1 MEPIDTTDGS
11 PTSFPSVDDVASDI
25 LALVMRHRR
34 MVSDSEPCGEPPCAA
49 CLAPHLARVKRAVMR
64 REAIV
69 FVLPAF
75 PAKSPSPAKVLGALP
90 DMAEQCSLEMLDGL
104 CRRIARIYAPG
115 ARIVL
120 CSDGRVFSD
129 VVGMRELD
137 VTAYHAE
144 LRRMIAR
151 LPGQSIDTFD
161 LEDVYPGVSFA
172 EMRERLI
179 VRHGTPLEE
188 LKAECAAGGE
198 PQRLYC
204 GITRFLVEDATR
216 PGMTMS
222 KTALQKDCRRRAYE
236 VIQRSKAWGD
246 LLATCFPDAVRLS
259 IHPQSCGSEKLGIG
273 FIPATGPWLTPW
285 HAVAVDIG
293 GRFVLRKR
301 AEAEAMGAYLVERD
315 GRPSH
320 YVMPDA
326 YGSEE
331 GLPEAVNAR

>member
-1 MEPIDTTDGS
+1 MDPVDATHGL
-11 PTSFPSVDDVASDI
+11 PNSFPSVDDVALDI

-34 MVSDSEPCGEPPCAA
+34 VAPDSEPCGQPPCGA
-49 CLAPHLARVKRAVMR
+49 CLAPHLARVRRAVVR
-64 REAIV
+64 DEAII

-75 PAKSPSPAKVLGALP
+75 PAKSPNPAKVLGPLP

-104 CRRIARIYAPG
+104 CRRIRRYYAPG

-137 VTAYHAE
+137 VTAYQAE

-151 LPGQSIDTFD
+151 LPGRSLDTFD
-161 LEDVYPGVSFA
+161 LEDVYPGVSFV
-172 EMRERLI
+172 EMREQLI
-179 VRHGTPLEE
+179 QRHGTPLPE
-188 LKAECAAGGE
+188 LKSAVLGGGE

-204 GITRFLVEDATR
+204 GITRFLLEDAAR
-216 PGMTMS
+216 PGLTMS
-222 KTALQKDCRRRAYE
+222 RTALQKDCRRRAYE

-246 LLATCFPDAVRLS
+246 LLASCFPDAVRLS

-273 FIPATGPWLTPW
+273 FVPATGPWLTPW

-293 GRFVLRKR
+293 GRFVLRRR
-301 AEAEAMGAYLVERD
+301 AEAEAMGARLIEEG

-320 YVMPDA
+320 YVLPDVHA
-326 YGSEE
+326 SEN
-331 GLPEAVNAR
+331 LPEAVNAR